1 MEVKTFR
8 AATLQEALQ
17 QVRLTLG
24 PDAAVLTTRNLRQSR
39 LGLFP
44 KSLVEVEASADIS
57 VASRFQTDR
66 DEATSPSASP
76 ASSMS
81 SPASTHTSRAHH
93 SAHAAHFST
102 NAHDDSRRERFL
114 SEPLVGGLRASE
126 TRPTSSMLGVLAELI
141 EAGVEPNLAKN
152 LMTEASEWSGGLH
165 RNDSVQLQALI
176 SRRVESSLRISGPLK
191 LAADEQKVVAF
202 VGPTGVGKTTTL
214 AKIAAGFRFDGGC
227 QIGLITLDTFRL
239 GAVDQLLQYAELI
252 SAPLEVVSSPE
263 QVTGALQ
270 RLRECDLVM
279 LDTAGRSP
287 KDAEQLAVLG
297 EFLRAA
303 EPDAIQLVVSAISSR
318 AHVYDTIQKFS
329 ALSPTD
335 LLITKLDEAVGFG
348 DWLSVLSAST
358 LPVSYL
364 TAGQHVP
371 QDIRIASAR
380 RLTSLLLGNAYNAAL
395 LPQSAS

>member
-44 KSLVEVEASADIS
+44 KSLVEVEASVDIS
-57 VASRFQTDR
+57 VASRYQTHHH
-66 DEATSPSASP
+66 EATSPSSASP
-76 ASSMS
+76 ASSI
-81 SPASTHTSRAHH
+81 SPPTSTHANH
-93 SAHAAHFST
+93 SAHSNLFST
-102 NAHDDSRRERFL
+102 NAHDDSRRERFHN
-114 SEPLVGGLRASE
+114 EPLGGGLRPSDI
-126 TRPTSSMLGVLAELI
+126 RPTSSMLGVLAELI

-152 LMTEASEWSGGLH
+152 LMTEASESSGGLY

-176 SRRVESSLRISGPLK
+176 SRRVEASLRISGPLK
-191 LAADEQKVVAF
+191 LVADEQKVVAF

-227 QIGLITLDTFRL
+227 QIGLITMDTFRL

-287 KDAEQLAVLG
+287 QDAEQLAVLG
-297 EFLRAA
+297 EFLQAA
-303 EPDAIQLVVSAISSR
+303 EPVATQLVVSAISSR
-318 AHVYDTIQKFS
+318 AYVYDTIQKFS

-371 QDIRIASAR
+371 QDIRVASPR

-395 LPQSAS
+395 SPQSAS